1 MDETPKS
8 DFSKIVAK
16 QWQED
21 QLKDQIAKLE
31 EEKEKMRREIQALQS
46 ALAERDKQLQELHA
60 AATREVDARNT
71 HIKNLEQTL
80 QSKEDMIA
88 SIKRDSNMLRTALEE
103 ERAKSLGQFISG
115 KFKKK

>member
-1 MDETPKS
+1 MDEPKS

-31 EEKEKMRREIQALQS
+31 EEKVNLLREAQQIKLT
-46 ALAERDKQLQELHA
+46 LAEREKQLQELHA
-60 AATREVDARNT
+60 AASREIEARNT

-80 QSKEDMIA
+80 QTRDDTI
-88 SIKRDSNMLRTALEE
+88 SILKRDNNMIRTSLEE